1 MRVYR
6 IESNPAGNLDVVEI
20 GPRLVLLP
28 TRIIASGFGGA
39 ILQVYLPGLLLL
51 WLGVLLPYSLWRHCH
66 WLRRCHPAG
75 APAATALTLLT
86 LHAPSTPRPP
96 LPSAHSPCSP
106 LFAVVCRA
114 CRARPTTPHHT
125 GRARPTNHPLTAG
138 SLLPT
143 YCLLTAYLPPTYH
156 LRTAYG
162 YPAGAIAH
170 RREISRGGHACAL
183 PLTCALDKVS
193 HCQVDVSTSY
203 STLPLQCTCS
213 VPAVGHGPRARLE
226 LGRQSRK

>member
-1 MRVYR
+1 MWSRSGPGWCCYR
-6 IESNPAGNLDVVEI
+6 RASSHRASVE
-20 GPRLVLLP
+20 PSCRY
-28 TRIIASGFGGA
+28 T
-39 ILQVYLPGLLLL
+39 Y
-51 WLGVLLPYSLWRHCH
+51 Y
-66 WLRRCHPAG
+66 HPAG
-75 APAATALTLLT
+75 IPPRATLAMARRAIALLTVASLPLASAMSSCGSTRCHCPHPTHPTRPKHATPPTAL
-86 LHAPSTPRPP
+86 
-96 LPSAHSPCSP
+96 SP
-106 LFAVVCRA
+106 LAVLAVLAVVCRA

-125 GRARPTNHPLTAG
+125 GRARPTNHPRTAG

-203 STLPLQCTCS
+203 SPLPLQCTCS

-226 LGRQSRK
+226 LGRQSIK